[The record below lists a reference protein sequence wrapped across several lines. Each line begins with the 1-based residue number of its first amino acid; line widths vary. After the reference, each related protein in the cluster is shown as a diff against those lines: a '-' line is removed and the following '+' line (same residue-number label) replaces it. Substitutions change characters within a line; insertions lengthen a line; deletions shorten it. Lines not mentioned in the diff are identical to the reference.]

1 MASERY
7 QNYILKE
14 ELKLFALMEQVIS
27 SIKIVSKGQ
36 GFTDITNEVNEF
48 IKKNH
53 FSTGI
58 LILNLLHTSC
68 SLTLNENADPNVLKD
83 LSKYIESIV
92 PYNTYKDLNINSKK
106 ILYDHSQEGEDDMP
120 AHIKTALTNNSLSL
134 SFQNGKLILGI
145 WQAIYLW
152 EHRFDVKERLVN
164 IHAIGEKVNDNYN

>member
-1 MASERY
+1 
-7 QNYILKE
+7 
-14 ELKLFALMEQVIS
+14 MEQVIS
-27 SIKIVSKGQ
+27 SLRITTQGQ
-36 GFTDITNEVNEF
+36 GFIDITNKVNKF
-48 IKKNH
+48 IKLNN
-53 FSTGI
+53 FSSGI
-58 LILNLLHTSC
+58 LILNVMHTSC
-68 SLTLNENADPNVLKD
+68 SLTLNENADPNVLVD

-92 PYNTYKDLNINSKK
+92 PYNSYKALNIESKK
-106 ILYDHSQEGEDDMP
+106 ISYDHYQEGEDDMP